1 MLKQR
6 LLFKKTGRS
15 KFLSHLD
22 LMRTFQ
28 RAFLRADI
36 RLKHSEGFNP
46 HSIMSFALPLSVG
59 SESICELLDFQLEED
74 TQPADLVQKLNGV
87 LPEGIEVLK
96 EYAPKRKFNEIK
108 WLEIEGHLDYD
119 VGVPAGTI
127 EALEELFQS
136 EKLIIAKKTKKS
148 ITDFDIIPN
157 IKRITFKQTGETEV
171 TVKAVISAQEPSL
184 NPKYLVE
191 AIRVHLPGA
200 ASQPDFAVFNRVEIL
215 DKNGGLYR

>member
-46 HSIMSFALPLSVG
+46 HPIMSFALPLSVG

-157 IKRITFKQTGETEV
+157 IKRITFKQTGESEV

-200 ASQPDFAVFNRVEIL
+200 ASQPDFAVFNRVEVL